1 MPIIVAGFVLCAIM
15 VVGFSFI
22 DMVSNKQGQKGRTI
36 ENTSTPALEQAKLQ
50 AQQNWQE
57 FVQAFANRRPGDVF
71 FVKAPFSEGGPVEHM
86 WVNVQSMSD
95 QGMAG
100 TLDSRPQLL
109 RQVKAGD
116 PLQIA
121 LNEMEDWTYVS
132 GGQRHGYFSYA
143 AAMAQQQAANGGS
156 GLLNGQG
163 NGQGDGQG
171 NGQGG
176 QGGNLFGGFQGAQG
190 QSGQGGFQ
198 GQGDGN
204 QGQGAGGLSG
214 LMQSLMGQAQGAGG
228 ASQDGANGAQPDG
241 RDGQMDAQ
249 QEQLDQA
256 NQEAERQAQ
265 EQAEQAREQE
275 QAQQSAEDSQR

>member
-22 DMVSNKQGQKGRTI
+22 DMVSNKQGQKGRII

-143 AAMAQQQAANGGS
+143 AAMAEQQAANGGN

-163 NGQGDGQG
+163 NGQGGQS
-171 NGQGG
+171 
-176 QGGNLFGGFQGAQG
+176 GNLFGGFQGAQS
-190 QSGQGGFQ
+190 QSGQPDATGGFQ
-198 GQGDGN
+198 GQGAGN
-204 QGQGAGGLSG
+204 PGQGAGGLSG
-214 LMQSLMGQAQGAGG
+214 LMQSLMGQPQGAGDG
-228 ASQDGANGAQPDG
+228 AMQDGANGAQPDG

-265 EQAEQAREQE
+265 EQAEQTREQE